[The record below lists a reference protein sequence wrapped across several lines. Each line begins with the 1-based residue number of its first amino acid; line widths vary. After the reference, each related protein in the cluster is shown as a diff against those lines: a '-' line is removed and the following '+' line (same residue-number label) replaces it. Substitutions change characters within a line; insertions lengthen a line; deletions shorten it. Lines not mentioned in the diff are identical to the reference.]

1 MVKTLANPAR
11 VLLINDDAFELVTMS
26 ASLRLHS
33 TNIVGEASNILVAE
47 NLFRSLQPEIVL
59 IDLQFSGEEAIGL
72 LQKFRKLDPKLG
84 IVIITSCPDLRLF
97 GLLERN
103 IPRGSKIILKKSVSD
118 LSIITFALSESI
130 EAADDGSDMKWIR
143 IHSSIQEDSFI
154 SILSDL
160 TDIQIETLRLV
171 AQGLSNSEIARVR
184 FVSEKSVEQI
194 VARIA
199 QHLSISPDRSR
210 NLRVILAGEYFKW
223 LGAPRHELPAVKSP
237 HEYGINPL

>member
-1 MVKTLANPAR
+1 MVKTMANPAR
-11 VLLINDDAFELVTMS
+11 VLLINDDAFELAIMS

-33 TNIVGEASNILVAE
+33 TNIVGEASNIYLAE
-47 NLFRSLQPEIVL
+47 NLFQSLQPEIVL

-72 LQKFRKLDPKLG
+72 LQRFRKIDPHLG

-97 GLLERN
+97 GLLEKN
-103 IPRGSKIILKKSVSD
+103 IPNGSRIILKRSVSD
-118 LSIITFALSESI
+118 LSIITFALSECMES
-130 EAADDGSDMKWIR
+130 ANDGSGMKWITLHTA
-143 IHSSIQEDSFI
+143 IHENSFI

-184 FVSEKSVEQI
+184 YVSEKSVEQI

-199 QHLSISPDRSR
+199 QHLEISPDRSR

-223 LGAPRHELPAVKSP
+223 LGAPRH
-237 HEYGINPL
+237 

>member
-11 VLLINDDAFELVTMS
+11 VLIINDDAFELATMS

-33 TNIVGEASNILVAE
+33 TNVVGEAANMLIAE

-72 LQKFRKLDPKLG
+72 LQRFRKLDPTLG

-103 IPRGSKIILKKSVSD
+103 IPKGSKIILKRSVSD
-118 LSIITFALSESI
+118 LSVITFALAESLNS
-130 EAADDGSDMKWIR
+130 AQDGSAMTWIS
-143 IHSSIQEDSFI
+143 IHSAIHASSFI
-154 SILSDL
+154 SILNEL

-184 FVSEKSVEQI
+184 YVSEKSVEQI

-223 LGAPRHELPAVKSP
+223 LGAPRH
-237 HEYGINPL
+237 

>member
-1 MVKTLANPAR
+1 MVKTQVNPAR
-11 VLLINDDAFELVTMS
+11 VLIINDDAFELATMS

-33 TNIVGEASNILVAE
+33 TNIVGEANNMLIAE
-47 NLFRSLQPEIVL
+47 NLFRSLQHEVVL
-59 IDLQFSGEEAIGL
+59 IDLQFSGEEAVGL
-72 LQKFRKLDPKLG
+72 LQRFRKMDPKLG

-103 IPRGSKIILKKSVSD
+103 IPKGSRIILKRSVSD
-118 LSIITFALSESI
+118 LSIITFALAECLNS
-130 EAADDGSDMKWIR
+130 AQDGSSMKWISLHST
-143 IHSSIQEDSFI
+143 IHANSFLT
-154 SILSDL
+154 ILNEF

-199 QHLSISPDRSR
+199 QHLSISPDRSK
-210 NLRVILAGEYFKW
+210 NLRVILTGEYFKW
-223 LGAPRHELPAVKSP
+223 LGAPRH
-237 HEYGINPL
+237 

>member
-1 MVKTLANPAR
+1 MVKTQANPAR
-11 VLLINDDAFELVTMS
+11 VLIINDDAFELATMS

-33 TNIVGEASNILVAE
+33 TNIVGEASNMLIAE
-47 NLFRSLQPEIVL
+47 NLFRSLQPEVVM

-72 LQKFRKLDPKLG
+72 LQRFRKIDPNLG
-84 IVIITSCPDLRLF
+84 IVITTSCPDLRLF

-103 IPRGSKIILKKSVSD
+103 IPKGSRIILKRSVSD
-118 LSIITFALSESI
+118 LSIITFALAECLSS
-130 EAADDGSDMKWIR
+130 AQDGSAMKWVSLHST
-143 IHSSIQEDSFI
+143 IHANSFLT
-154 SILSDL
+154 ILNEF

-199 QHLSISPDRSR
+199 QHLSISPDRSK
-210 NLRVILAGEYFKW
+210 NLRVILTGEYFKW
-223 LGAPRHELPAVKSP
+223 LGAPRH
-237 HEYGINPL
+237 

>member
-11 VLLINDDAFELVTMS
+11 VLIINDDAFELATMS

-33 TNIVGEASNILVAE
+33 TNVVGEAANMLIAE

-72 LQKFRKLDPKLG
+72 LQRFRNLDPTLG

-103 IPRGSKIILKKSVSD
+103 IPKGSKIILKRSVSD
-118 LSIITFALSESI
+118 LSVITFALAESLNS
-130 EAADDGSDMKWIR
+130 AQDGSAMTWIS
-143 IHSSIQEDSFI
+143 IHSAIHASSFI
-154 SILSDL
+154 SILNEL

-184 FVSEKSVEQI
+184 YVSEKSVEQI

-223 LGAPRHELPAVKSP
+223 LGAPRH
-237 HEYGINPL
+237 